1 MKAILAAAILIVF
14 AMTSANSAGRI
25 PKEGNTQILRA
36 CGKLPYASFA
46 ECLDYNLKIG
56 YGIKV
61 TSAFCQ
67 YHCSR

>member
-14 AMTSANSAGRI
+14 AMTSANSAGRK
-25 PKEGNTQILRA
+25 PKEGNTQISHA

-46 ECLDYNLKIG
+46 ECFDHFLKIG

-61 TSAFCQ
+61 TAPFCQ